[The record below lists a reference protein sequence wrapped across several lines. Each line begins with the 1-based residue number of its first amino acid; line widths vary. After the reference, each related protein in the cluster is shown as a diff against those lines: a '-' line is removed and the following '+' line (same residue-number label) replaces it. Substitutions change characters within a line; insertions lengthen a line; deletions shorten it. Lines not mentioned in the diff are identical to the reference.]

1 MLSPWQVRA
10 QNLPKYRPYCTKWIR
25 GNYFLISDF
34 LIRRVTNFNCRRM
47 RVTVHILIKLQF
59 FFSVIWHS
67 CFSDHDFDFA
77 KRLKESEKEKKK
89 DLLETP
95 TYSYD
100 SFEKCQL
107 ITIIFL
113 RFVIGRGTLKYFLED
128 INSKIGA
135 AKNFKEHLFL

>member
-59 FFSVIWHS
+59 FP
-67 CFSDHDFDFA
+67 
-77 KRLKESEKEKKK
+77 R
-89 DLLETP
+89 DL
-95 TYSYD
+95 
-100 SFEKCQL
+100 
-107 ITIIFL
+107 
-113 RFVIGRGTLKYFLED
+113 
-128 INSKIGA
+128 A
-135 AKNFKEHLFL
+135 